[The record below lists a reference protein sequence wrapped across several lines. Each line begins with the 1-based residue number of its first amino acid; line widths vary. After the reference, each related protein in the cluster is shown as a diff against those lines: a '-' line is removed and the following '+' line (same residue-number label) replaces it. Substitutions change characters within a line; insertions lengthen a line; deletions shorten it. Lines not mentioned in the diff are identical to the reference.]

1 MEYTEIRK
9 KGVYLGR
16 AGEDGMRTVW
26 LDVTRWAET
35 YAGGAGVLLYTSPK
49 GQVWPMGYRTET
61 DEDAGTVKLVA
72 PVTAAETAV
81 SGIGRIEARWMS
93 GGAAVKSQTFNAL
106 VLESMY
112 TGEQLPDAVPGWVAD
127 LITELNAAGTLLE
140 ELAEVASE
148 VEGAAGSAEAA
159 ADSAAAAAGNAEAAE
174 AWAVG
179 KRGGEDVDD
188 EDPAYGNNAK
198 YYAES
203 AADSAELAMAGTPE
217 GYAALVNE
225 VNNRMPAVMTAE
237 STADLDVCDV
247 NGKVLVRMEGGHI
260 KTKNFSSDKVGD
272 AGDLNT
278 TAKSTLVAAI
288 NELDEGVED
297 LEEAVAGITG
307 GNSNVVTAKNV
318 SAAGVDAVMCD
329 EGGYV
334 ILQCAGGNVQTKNFD
349 SAQAQKMILAT
360 GDSTDRAAE
369 INAALAARGE
379 CRLGPGDFYVSGIV
393 MPGSTTLSGC
403 GAKTRIILL
412 SNVTSGAAVKMKSY
426 CTVKDVLIGTDESY
440 TPGASPANRYGILRE
455 NDGDSHYIFGKISN
469 VSIVGISQALALKD
483 TVTADRTG
491 LLVENVSI
499 WKCDVG
505 ISITKCEY
513 SRFSNVIVASCYTGV
528 KNNGGNNLFANCT
541 FISCTECFVMD
552 DTSVTNSGHGSVVG
566 CQFNHAGSNSGIA
579 VKANGMEN
587 GFVFSGCQFFA
598 SRIEITN
605 SIGIV
610 FNGCN
615 FGGTSGQSGY
625 QISVT
630 NNDGTNRVLMIAGC
644 VFATDLILSK
654 TNSSGTTAVIV
665 SSCYKQ
671 NGTQITAN

>member
-1 MEYTEIRK
+1 MVTVTK
-9 KGVYLGR
+9 KIGPIS
-16 AGEDGMRTVW
+16 A
-26 LDVTRWAET
+26 
-35 YAGGAGVLLYTSPK
+35 YAIAKEEG
-49 GQVWPMGYRTET
+49 
-61 DEDAGTVKLVA
+61 
-72 PVTAAETAV
+72 
-81 SGIGRIEARWMS
+81 
-93 GGAAVKSQTFNAL
+93 
-106 VLESMY
+106 Y
-112 TGEQLPDAVPGWVAD
+112 TGTKEQFAQDMGNSAV
-127 LITELNAAGTLLE
+127 NAQ
-140 ELAEVASE
+140 
-148 VEGAAGSAEAA
+148 AA
-159 ADSAAAAAGNAEAAE
+159 AASASAAAASA
-174 AWAVG
+174 
-179 KRGGEDVDD
+179 D
-188 EDPAYGNNAK
+188 
-198 YYAES
+198 S
-203 AADSAELAMAGTPE
+203 AADSADRAMSGTPE

-225 VNNRMPAVMTAE
+225 VNNRMPTLMTAE

-260 KTKNFSSDKVGD
+260 KTKNFDSKDVGD
-272 AGDLNT
+272 NANLTT
-278 TAKSTLVAAI
+278 TAKATLVAAI
-288 NELDEGVED
+288 NELDENVGEALGDIVN
-297 LEEAVAGITG
+297 LEESVASISGDI
-307 GNSNVVTAKNV
+307 GNAVTAKSV
-318 SAAGVDAVMCD
+318 GAPGVDLALCD

-334 ILQCAGGNVQTKNFD
+334 ILQCSGGNVQTKNFD
-349 SAQAQKMILAT
+349 SAKAQTMLLST

-369 INAALAARGE
+369 INAALAARDE
-379 CRLGPGDFYVSGIV
+379 CKLGPGDFYVSGIV

-412 SNVTSGAAVKMKSY
+412 PSVTNGAAVKMKSY

-440 TPGASPANRYGILRE
+440 TPSASPANRYGIIRE

-528 KNNGGNNLFANCT
+528 KNNAGNNLFANCT
-541 FISCTECFVMD
+541 FISCTECFTMD

-579 VKANGMEN
+579 VKANGMGN

-605 SIGIV
+605 SVGIV

-630 NNDGTNRVLMIAGC
+630 NNDGTNRVLMIGNC
-644 VFATDLILSK
+644 IFATDLILSK
-654 TNSSGTTAVIV
+654 SNTSGTTTVV
-665 SSCYKQ
+665 VTNCYKQ